1 MRGADDTNSL
11 KSPITPALRSL
22 DGISNHDWGF
32 ISIASGGVTSGLA
45 LPGSAN
51 NVGGQAFPVK
61 MGRLGRKAASSG
73 GWSRVIDPPRS
84 LVLPGEGEV
93 GRDGLYDEETGMKR
107 GDGSSS
113 FRYMKMACG
122 ENARRLYKL
131 TRMDEALNFRQ
142 LFDQA
147 RTLKS
152 KQDIFCEKA
161 LRDKGRTLQDQV
173 TFPDDLALEA
183 VVDVLRGKVKVNTH
197 CYTLEDFSSFVS
209 HTNEFKFPLAA
220 FHHSHEAYLA
230 PDLLK
235 KVYGGTPAVALFS
248 VNANY
253 KTEAYFGSP
262 FAAAILAA
270 NNITSISKSDHPV
283 TDSRRLISQVAQ
295 SHHFG
300 LSAGKALRGVTS
312 SAARILG
319 LDHRIGQVK
328 LGFDADLVLWNKN
341 PLALGAKPVEV
352 IIDGTRQQLKIDD
365 TYAPLT
371 AGEETFNSSPPPSA
385 NFTAEIQRVSNSGPE
400 IMAWE
405 SSGFPIPKRRVSSV
419 RLFNVSRVFSLHG
432 VKGEKRIKS
441 TRILEEESV
450 LLSDGKISC
459 IGHSKSCP
467 EVLDAEEHIDLKGG
481 TVMPG
486 LIAFGSNL
494 GLTDIV
500 AEPATKDGSSEALI
514 DSNTARAVDGLRLGG
529 NDLQFAH
536 SSGIRTVVS
545 APESKEGIKQGIATQ
560 FDAGV
565 EDLFEKGAI
574 RKKEVA
580 LHLTIDHWQASDSK
594 QPTVGQ
600 QIASIRS
607 ALQKAEEAITLSR
620 EKGDKEKRE
629 DIDGDIWHRVAKGT
643 LPLIVNV
650 KQAESI
656 AQLIF
661 IKEAFPKVILILSSV
676 EEASFASLPFH
687 LKEAKIPV
695 LINPIT
701 WAQVYD
707 ARRALRIKGIQAS
720 SSSSSTTVSHQS
732 SSSSLLGILLKEGV
746 QVGVMINEAYRAV
759 TLLWDIVSAGE
770 EAGISYEQSLE
781 LATSR

>member
-1 MRGADDTNSL
+1 
-11 KSPITPALRSL
+11 
-22 DGISNHDWGF
+22 
-32 ISIASGGVTSGLA
+32 
-45 LPGSAN
+45 
-51 NVGGQAFPVK
+51 
-61 MGRLGRKAASSG
+61 
-73 GWSRVIDPPRS
+73 
-84 LVLPGEGEV
+84 
-93 GRDGLYDEETGMKR
+93 
-107 GDGSSS
+107 
-113 FRYMKMACG
+113 
-122 ENARRLYKL
+122 
-131 TRMDEALNFRQ
+131 MDEALNFRQ

-147 RTLKS
+147 RTLKA
-152 KQDIFCEKA
+152 KQDDFCERA
-161 LRDKGRTLQDQV
+161 LQDNGRSLEDQV
-173 TFPDDLALEA
+173 TFPDNLALEA

-270 NNITSISKSDHPV
+270 NNITPISKSDHPV

-328 LGFDADLVLWNKN
+328 SGFDADVVLWNKN
-341 PLALGAKPVEV
+341 PLALGAKPIEV
-352 IIDGTRQQLKIDD
+352 IIDGTRQQLKIDNS
-365 TYAPLT
+365 YAPLT
-371 AGEETFNSSPPPSA
+371 ASKSSNGPPPPSA
-385 NFTAEIQRVSNSGPE
+385 NFSAEIKRVSNSGPE
-400 IMAWE
+400 ILAWE

-432 VKGEKRIKS
+432 AKGEQKITS
-441 TRILEEESV
+441 TRVLEQESV
-450 LLSDGKISC
+450 LLSGGKVSC

-467 EVLDAEEHIDLKGG
+467 DLLEVQEHVDLKGG

-494 GLTDIV
+494 GLTDII
-500 AEPATKDGSSEALI
+500 AEPATRDGSSEALI
-514 DSNTARAVDGLRLGG
+514 DSDTPRAIDGLRLGG
-529 NDLQFAH
+529 NDLRFAH

-545 APESKEGIKQGIATQ
+545 SPESNEGIKQGIATH

-565 EDLFEKGAI
+565 EELFEKDAI
-574 RKKEVA
+574 RKSEVA

-594 QPTVGQ
+594 QPTIGQ
-600 QIASIRS
+600 QIASIRFT
-607 ALQKAEEAITLSR
+607 LQKAEKSLRIYR
-620 EKGDKEKRE
+620 E
-629 DIDGDIWHRVAKGT
+629 IDGEEDKDDDDNVWLRVVKGT

-661 IKEAFPKVILILSSV
+661 IKEAFPKVNLILSSV
-676 EEASFASLPFH
+676 EEASFASIPSRLR
-687 LKEAKIPV
+687 KAGIPV
-695 LINPIT
+695 LITPIT

-707 ARRALRIKGIQAS
+707 ARRALRLGGVQAS
-720 SSSSSTTVSHQS
+720 TSSKQTN
-732 SSSSLLGILLKEGV
+732 LLGALLKEGV
-746 QVGVMINEAYRAV
+746 KVGVMINEAYKAV
-759 TLLWDIVSAGE
+759 TLLWDVVAAGE